1 MVDDMMI
8 VSSKWG
14 ICVFILS
21 VILTA
26 VFKKRRLY
34 EVYGV
39 IALVAALLIS
49 RILKYTVNRE
59 RPFIAEDVHILFEK
73 SATPSLPSDQGIIC
87 GVFAAL

>member
-14 ICVFILS
+14 IYAFILT
-21 VILTA
+21 VVLIA
-26 VFKKRRLY
+26 VFKKQRLY
-34 EVYGV
+34 GGYGI

-49 RILKYTVNRE
+49 RILKYTANRE

-73 SATPSLPSDQGIIC
+73 SAPPSSPE
-87 GVFAAL
+87 